1 GPCCGGIPVGEAQP
15 RSGVAGVER
24 WGQVPGEY
32 ERIASIDDP
41 FALLRAATERLA
53 RAQQEVTDLAR
64 LRRRVIQ
71 DLHAQGLSYAQI
83 AEQAGLSRGRI
94 HQIRH
99 TDPASEG
106 TFPAPVPES

>member
-1 GPCCGGIPVGEAQP
+1 M
-15 RSGVAGVER
+15 
-24 WGQVPGEY
+24 PGEY

-94 HQIRH
+94 HQIRR

-106 TFPAPVPES
+106 TFPAPVPESGEADVDRSVSRR